1 MRYTTIIDI
10 SQAPEV
16 YRNQNVRLVYLHLV
30 LRAGY
35 HDHDRDLVRIS
46 IRSLAAQVGLTVA
59 AVRHALGVLE
69 KWKLL
74 QRTGSYYQV
83 RKWVPEQ
90 TITIRAK
97 TAKQQQQLDLAVQRR
112 ADEERREREAELERI
127 RRENQAASGR
137 TSWDDLADYKRR
149 QAEAGDVS
157 AQEWLRKNATKLEER
172 EKRRVVNADQR

>member
-30 LRAGY
+30 LKSGY

-59 AVRHALGVLE
+59 ATRHALAVLT
-69 KWKLL
+69 KWQLL
-74 QRTGSYYQV
+74 TRAGSYYQV
-83 RKWVPEQ
+83 RKWVSEQ
-90 TITIRAK
+90 PVTSRAK
-97 TAKQQQQLDLAVQRR
+97 TARQQQQLNLAAQRR

-127 RRENQAASGR
+127 RRENQAAAGR
-137 TSWDDLADYKRR
+137 SAFDDLVDYKRK
-149 QAEAGDVS
+149 QAAAGDIG
-157 AQEWLRKNATKLEER
+157 AQEWLKKNQDRIK
-172 EKRRVVNADQR
+172 

>member
-59 AVRHALGVLE
+59 AARHALGVLE

-90 TITIRAK
+90 TVTSRAK
-97 TAKQQQQLDLAVQRR
+97 TAKQQQQLNLAAQRR

-137 TSWDDLADYKRR
+137 TAWDDLADYKRK
-149 QAEAGDVS
+149 QAAAGDIS
-157 AQEWLRKNATKLEER
+157 AQEWLRKNKDKL
-172 EKRRVVNADQR
+172 K

>member
-59 AVRHALGVLE
+59 AARHSLGVLE

-90 TITIRAK
+90 TVTSRAK
-97 TAKQQQQLDLAVQRR
+97 TAKQQQQLNLAAQRR
-112 ADEERREREAELERI
+112 SDEERREREAELERI
-127 RRENQAASGR
+127 RREQQAASGR
-137 TSWDDLADYKRR
+137 SAFDDLVDYKRK
-149 QAEAGDVS
+149 QAAAGDIA
-157 AQEWLRKNATKLEER
+157 AQEWLRKNKDR
-172 EKRRVVNADQR
+172 IK

>member
-59 AVRHALGVLE
+59 AARHAIGVLE

-90 TITIRAK
+90 TVTSRAK
-97 TAKQQQQLDLAVQRR
+97 TAKQQQQLNLAAQRR

-127 RRENQAASGR
+127 RREQQAASGR
-137 TSWDDLADYKRR
+137 TAWDDLADYKRR

-157 AQEWLRKNATKLEER
+157 AQEWLRKNKHKL
-172 EKRRVVNADQR
+172 K

>member
-16 YRNQNVRLVYLHLV
+16 YRNPNVRLVYLHLV

-59 AVRHALGVLE
+59 ATRHAIAVLT
-69 KWKLL
+69 KWQLL
-74 QRTGSYYQV
+74 QRAGSYYQV

-90 TITIRAK
+90 TVTSRAK
-97 TAKQQQQLDLAVQRR
+97 TAKQQQQLNLAAQRR

-127 RRENQAASGR
+127 RRENQAAAGR
-137 TSWDDLADYKRR
+137 TAWDDLADYKRQR
-149 QAEAGDVS
+149 AAAGDVS
-157 AQEWLRKNATKLEER
+157 AQEWLRKNQHKL
-172 EKRRVVNADQR
+172 K

>member
-30 LRAGY
+30 LKSGY

-59 AVRHALGVLE
+59 AVRHAIAVLT

-74 QRTGSYYQV
+74 QRAGSYYLV

-90 TITIRAK
+90 PVTSRAK
-97 TAKQQQQLDLAVQRR
+97 TAKQQQQLNLAAQRR

-127 RRENQAASGR
+127 RREQQEAAGR
-137 TSWDDLADYKRR
+137 TAFDDLIDYKRK
-149 QAEAGDVS
+149 QAAAGDV
-157 AQEWLRKNATKLEER
+157 AAAEWLKKNKH
-172 EKRRVVNADQR
+172 KIK